1 MYLILWEAN
10 MSLIPSDQQERV
22 KLIMSMA
29 QRVKESVD
37 SGDTKLWGVNVAGGS
52 GFSITEKNSKEVFAN
67 LNTYAPYIKFEVKEM
82 LSIDEMIAVMKEMQ
96 Q

>member
-10 MSLIPSDQQERV
+10 MSLFPSDQQERV

-37 SGDTKLWGVNVAGGS
+37 SGETKLWGVDVAGGK
-52 GFSITEKNSKEVFAN
+52 GFSISEMKSKEVFAN
-67 LNTYAPYIKFEVKEM
+67 LNTYAPYITFEVREM
-82 LSIDEMIAVMKEMQ
+82 LSIDEMIGVMKEMQ
-96 Q
+96 P